1 MNQSDKYASIPSVM
15 LADDLADYL
24 IEVSEKFLI
33 ISINNNKYIQFF
45 FFLLFKTTLYAFTR
59 SEFQDPEL
67 WNKLAIQ
74 LSFSVRWYQTISQW
88 TVSI

>member
-45 FFLLFKTTLYAFTR
+45 FYYLRLHYTRLLGQNFK
-59 SEFQDPEL
+59 
-67 WNKLAIQ
+67 IQ
-74 LSFSVRWYQTISQW
+74 SYGINWQFN
-88 TVSI
+88 